1 MLGER
6 EFTTEEVAQ
15 YCGVSRPAVVSW
27 IAQSLLPARHTQGGH
42 RRVLRPDLARFLQQQ
57 GYEVPPEV
65 TRVRPLL
72 FAVEGDALG
81 SEALAGVFAQDFE
94 VRAWQPSLELLLAL
108 GALKPDVLVAV
119 VPMPVI
125 DGARLLRAAARSP
138 SMQGM
143 MRVVVVAHGD
153 EADGARRNGADLAC
167 VADRLD
173 ELYAAVVRRV
183 SERQRRQ
190 VV

>member
-1 MLGER
+1 
-6 EFTTEEVAQ
+6 
-15 YCGVSRPAVVSW
+15 
-27 IAQSLLPARHTQGGH
+27 
-42 RRVLRPDLARFLQQQ
+42 
-57 GYEVPPEV
+57 
-65 TRVRPLL
+65 
-72 FAVEGDALG
+72 
-81 SEALAGVFAQDFE
+81 
-94 VRAWQPSLELLLAL
+94 
-108 GALKPDVLVAV
+108 
-119 VPMPVI
+119 
-125 DGARLLRAAARSP
+125 
-138 SMQGM
+138 